1 MENIDKNKKKG
12 FVLVI
17 IAAVFW
23 GYMGV
28 PTRNLGN
35 LNFDP
40 FAVSFFRTLIAA
52 VFYFLYCLK
61 KKPNSLKVDSKGI
74 IFFVIYGI
82 SAFALTFISYN
93 ISINYVS
100 VSIGTV
106 LMFTCPI
113 WVVILSH
120 FIFGEDINKN
130 KIIAIVL
137 NLFGCFMIAKGYEFG
152 NFSLSLK
159 GVVFGL
165 ISGFSFALQ
174 GILAKIVDEKYD
186 KDCLLA
192 YSFLFGS
199 LFLIFFVDFKN
210 TVSIFKNTNNMY
222 FIIKNIIVIGFFN
235 TIIANGS
242 YVKAVEYIEASVCSI
257 IVSLELVVAAI
268 VAYFVFNEVL
278 EIFQVIGMFMVI
290 GSIVILNIKKK
301 EKIDEETI
309 EKGTLK

>member
-1 MENIDKNKKKG
+1 METTTKNKKKG
-12 FVLVI
+12 YILVI

-35 LNFDP
+35 LKFDP
-40 FAVSFFRTLIAA
+40 FAISFFRTTIAA
-52 VFYFLYCLK
+52 IFYFLYCLK

-74 IFFVIYGI
+74 IFFLIYGI
-82 SAFALTFISYN
+82 FAFALTFITYN

-100 VSIGTV
+100 VSIATV

-120 FIFGEDINKN
+120 FLFKEDINKN
-130 KIIAIVL
+130 KIVAIIL

-159 GVVFGL
+159 GVVCGL
-165 ISGFSFALQ
+165 ISGFTFALQ
-174 GILAKIVDEKYD
+174 GILAKIVGEKYD
-186 KDCLLA
+186 KDCLLS
-192 YSFLFGS
+192 YSFLFAS
-199 LFLIFFVDFKN
+199 LFLIFFVDLKN
-210 TVSIFKNTNNMY
+210 TVNVLENSNDMY
-222 FIIKNIIVIGFFN
+222 FIIKNIIVIGVFN
-235 TIIANGS
+235 TVIANGS

-268 VAYFVFNEVL
+268 VAYFVFNEGL
-278 EIFQVIGMFMVI
+278 EILQIIGMVMVM

-301 EKIDEETI
+301 QKIDEEVDISQT
-309 EKGTLK
+309 

>member
-1 MENIDKNKKKG
+1 MDNIDKNKEKG
-12 FVLVI
+12 VILVI

-35 LNFDP
+35 LNFDA
-40 FAVSFFRTLIAA
+40 FSVSFFRTLIAA

-61 KKPNSLKVDSKGI
+61 KKPKSLKVDSKGI
-74 IFFVIYGI
+74 IFFMIYGI

-100 VSIGTV
+100 VSIATV

-120 FIFGEDINKN
+120 VLFKEEINKN
-130 KIIAIVL
+130 KAIAIIL
-137 NLFGCFMIAKGYEFG
+137 NLFGCFMISKGYEFS

-159 GVVFGL
+159 GIIFGL
-165 ISGFSFALQ
+165 ISGFAFALQ

-192 YSFLFGS
+192 YSFLFGT

-210 TVSIFKNTNNMY
+210 TANIFKNTNDMY
-222 FIIKNIIVIGFFN
+222 FIIKNIIVIGIFN

-242 YVKAVEYIEASVCSI
+242 YVKAVEYLEASVCSI

-268 VAYFVFNEVL
+268 VAYFVFNEGL
-278 EIFQVIGMFMVI
+278 EGFQIIGMIMVI
-290 GSIVILNIKKK
+290 ISIVVLNVKKK
-301 EKIDEETI
+301 KNIDKEVS
-309 EKGTLK
+309 

>member
-1 MENIDKNKKKG
+1 METITKDKKKG
-12 FVLVI
+12 FILVI

-28 PTRNLGN
+28 PTRELGN
-35 LNFDP
+35 LKFDP
-40 FAVSFFRTLIAA
+40 FAISFLEQQLQPYFI
-52 VFYFLYCLK
+52 FYIVLK

-82 SAFALTFISYN
+82 FAFALTFISYN
-93 ISINYVS
+93 ISINHVS
-100 VSIGTV
+100 VSIATV

-113 WVVILSH
+113 WAVILSH
-120 FIFGEDINKN
+120 FLFKEDINKN
-130 KIIAIVL
+130 KIVAIIL

-152 NFSLSLK
+152 EFSLSLK

-165 ISGFSFALQ
+165 ISGFTFALQ
-174 GILAKIVDEKYD
+174 GILAKIVGEKYD
-186 KDCLLA
+186 KDCLLS
-192 YSFLFGS
+192 YSFLFAS

-210 TVSIFKNTNNMY
+210 TINVFKNSNDMY
-222 FIIKNIIVIGFFN
+222 FIIKNIIIIGFFN

-242 YVKAVEYIEASVCSI
+242 YVKAVEYVEASVCTI

-268 VAYFVFNEVL
+268 VAYFVFHEGL
-278 EIFQVIGMFMVI
+278 EILQAIGMVMVM

-301 EKIDEETI
+301 QKIEEEVDTS
-309 EKGTLK
+309 ET